1 MTTTTQNAGRFARPS
16 LLGWAA
22 LAITATAGQSTAQT
36 ACGPSATLHA
46 IRVVSAAAFGAP
58 ADSPPLPPAQH
69 VQPAGRSMLDDLF
82 PHLHERKDLWRYAP
96 NGWILFGFGGQFLFF
111 MRFVVQWYA
120 SEKRKRVTVPV
131 AFWYISIVGSL
142 TIFIYAL
149 HRRDIVFMTA
159 QLLACLIYVRNL
171 MLIYRRRA
179 HAADRRARRRVA
191 VLDEAAP
198 PANP

>member
-1 MTTTTQNAGRFARPS
+1 
-16 LLGWAA
+16 
-22 LAITATAGQSTAQT
+22 
-36 ACGPSATLHA
+36 
-46 IRVVSAAAFGAP
+46 
-58 ADSPPLPPAQH
+58 
-69 VQPAGRSMLDDLF
+69 MLDDLF